1 MAGMFLSLQ
10 STRVSIHSIHASQ
23 ICVGGI
29 NETWIKFDLK
39 KKKKKTSLKGALLS
53 PLTPPLFLAYF
64 LLMFLGKH
72 QSVGATG
79 LAGGH
84 GPGGGP
90 EPWWHVSP
98 FGQSVGYSVST
109 TADGCG
115 WCRNTSVHDTHE
127 SQMLENICGWL
138 AYMHWKEGGADTFT
152 LAMSR

>member
-29 NETWIKFDLK
+29 NETWIKFDL
-39 KKKKKTSLKGALLS
+39 KKKTSLKGALLS

-79 LAGGH
+79 LAGG
-84 GPGGGP
+84 
-90 EPWWHVSP
+90 
-98 FGQSVGYSVST
+98 QSHDGMLARSGSRSATLST

-127 SQMLENICGWL
+127 SQMLQNICGWL

>member
-29 NETWIKFDLK
+29 NETWIKFDL

-79 LAGGH
+79 LAGG
-84 GPGGGP
+84 
-90 EPWWHVSP
+90 
-98 FGQSVGYSVST
+98 QSH
-109 TADGCG
+109 DGMLARSG
-115 WCRNTSVHDTHE
+115 SRSATLWAQQ
-127 SQMLENICGWL
+127 QMGV
-138 AYMHWKEGGADTFT
+138 GGAETHLCTIHTKAKCYKTYVDD
-152 LAMSR
+152 

>member
-1 MAGMFLSLQ
+1 MAGVFLSLQ
-10 STRVSIHSIHASQ
+10 STRVSIHSIHTSQ

-29 NETWIKFDLK
+29 NETWIKFDL

-79 LAGGH
+79 LAGGQSH
-84 GPGGGP
+84 D
-90 EPWWHVSP
+90 SP
-98 FGQSVGYSVST
+98 VGQSVGYSVST

-115 WCRNTSVHDTHE
+115 WRRNTSVHDTRE
-127 SQMLENICGWL
+127 SQMLQNICGWL
-138 AYMHWKEGGADTFT
+138 AYTHWKEGGADNRGLGSCFWF
-152 LAMSR
+152 L

>member
-10 STRVSIHSIHASQ
+10 STCVSIHSIHASQ

-39 KKKKKTSLKGALLS
+39 KKKKKDLSKRSTTFPTYPSSLSGLLPANVSRKTSIG
-53 PLTPPLFLAYF
+53 
-64 LLMFLGKH
+64 
-72 QSVGATG
+72 
-79 LAGGH
+79 GGH

-109 TADGCG
+109 TADGRG

-127 SQMLENICGWL
+127 SQMLQNICGWL

>member
-39 KKKKKTSLKGALLS
+39 KKKKTSLKGALLS
-53 PLTPPLFLAYF
+53 PLTPPLSG
-64 LLMFLGKH
+64 LLPANVSRKTSIG
-72 QSVGATG
+72 
-79 LAGGH
+79 GGH

-90 EPWWHVSP
+90 EPWWHVSL

-127 SQMLENICGWL
+127 SQMLQNICGWL